1 MDNQLE
7 NYSEQIAVFMK
18 QTQNEINVPMDV
30 EAITQKKESKKPKK
44 KIEQVFY
51 VRNRI

>member
-18 QTQNEINVPMDV
+18 QTQNEIDVPMDV
-30 EAITQKKESKKPKK
+30 EAIKEKKERKKPKK
-44 KIEQVFY
+44 TESQIFY
-51 VRNRI
+51 VAK